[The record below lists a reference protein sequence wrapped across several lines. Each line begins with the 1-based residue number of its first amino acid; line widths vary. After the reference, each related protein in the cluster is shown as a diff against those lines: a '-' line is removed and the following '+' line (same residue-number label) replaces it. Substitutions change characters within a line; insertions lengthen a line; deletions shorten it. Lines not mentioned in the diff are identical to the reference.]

1 VHPIDLRVTPAEAQK
16 LVGQRDRRVA
26 GIAANQ
32 WGVVSTSDLHRCGL
46 SDNAIASRVRR
57 GWLHPLH
64 RGVYAV
70 GHARLIAEG
79 QFMAAVKACG
89 KDAVLSHYA
98 AGAHWGIVKWDDRY
112 PEVTVPRQGTRRHR
126 GLRVHQS
133 ATIEATIH
141 KHIPITTPARTLV
154 DLASVLPYKP
164 LRRAVREA
172 MAKRLVAPRQLVAA
186 MQPHRRGTANL
197 RRILATGYTPTRS
210 ELEDAV
216 LDLIVS
222 GGLVVPDVNRPLTIN
237 GRRVIPDFRWPQQRL
252 VIEAD
257 GAEWHDFR
265 VAREDDA
272 ERQAI
277 LEADGERVVRVTW
290 DQAVRRQKQTLAR
303 LEAAGAPKL
312 QGQ

>member
-1 VHPIDLRVTPAEAQK
+1 MGCRLGRGSAPLRA
-16 LVGQRDRRVA
+16 LLQRDLDA
-26 GIAANQ
+26 GPR
-32 WGVVSTSDLHRCGL
+32 GGLHL
-46 SDNAIASRVRR
+46 
-57 GWLHPLH
+57 LH

-70 GHARLIAEG
+70 GHAQLSLEG
-79 QFMAAVKACG
+79 QLPGRRQGLRRRARSSATTRPGPLYGV
-89 KDAVLSHYA
+89 VE
-98 AGAHWGIVKWDDRY
+98 WDDRY
-112 PEVTVPRQGTRRHR
+112 PEVTAGYGTRRPGIRIHR
-126 GLRVHQS
+126 SSTLSGDTTRVRG
-133 ATIEATIH
+133 
-141 KHIPITTPARTLV
+141 IPVTTPARTLV

-172 MAKRLVAPRQLVAA
+172 IGLKARRRRASCVAA
-186 MQPHRRGTANL
+186 MQPNRRGTANL

-216 LDLIVS
+216 LDLIVR
-222 GGLVVPDVNRPLTIN
+222 GGLVVPEVNRPLTIN
-237 GRRVIPDFRWPQQRL
+237 GRLVIPDFRWPEQRL

-277 LEADGERVVRVTW
+277 LEAHGERVVRVTW

-312 QGQ
+312 PGQ